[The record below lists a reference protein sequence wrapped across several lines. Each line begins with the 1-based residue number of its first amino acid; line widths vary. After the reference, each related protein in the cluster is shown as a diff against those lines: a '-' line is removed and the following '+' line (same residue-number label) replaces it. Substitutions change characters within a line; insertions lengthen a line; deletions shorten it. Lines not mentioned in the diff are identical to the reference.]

1 MKIAT
6 ETFSER
12 REALLRQSLSER
24 VVPPGGQVH
33 VHTAIEEHAATQHV
47 LEEMLDEIHAM
58 LRVLTRG

>member
-1 MKIAT
+1 LKIAT

-12 REALLRQSLSER
+12 RAALLRHSLSDR
-24 VVPPGGQVH
+24 VVPPGGQTH
-33 VHTAIEEHAATQHV
+33 VHTTAEEHAATQHV